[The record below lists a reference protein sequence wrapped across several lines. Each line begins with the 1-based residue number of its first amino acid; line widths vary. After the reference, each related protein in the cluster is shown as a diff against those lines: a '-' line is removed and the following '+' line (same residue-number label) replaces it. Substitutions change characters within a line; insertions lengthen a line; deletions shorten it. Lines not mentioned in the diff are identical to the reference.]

1 MNLFPSRSI
10 ISTVPVACSVR
21 IWLFRTIVVDSCG
34 AVAWRAFLLNTPS
47 VLVTPTS
54 APPVTLLC
62 WVYLKS
68 ARLVPAVRMVTVIA
82 ANTVLSRMS
91 CPQASVE
98 FSDIHVLPRWFRN
111 GSTSSGH
118 RRLEATRI
126 HLLRRPHRGAIFH
139 AAIGHASQNVF
150 ERAQN
155 PNRVEIIVVPYMRD
169 PEQLALHLPL
179 PVRDYSVKRF
189 TELFYDLARV
199 DSVRRAD
206 RSQGSRRRRRIEF
219 QAQSLCARPRHLRT
233 NLGIVD
239 QFFPAFD
246 QIAAPQA
253 PHKRERRSQRRKQRS
268 RRRIS

>member
-1 MNLFPSRSI
+1 MNRFPSRSI

-68 ARLVPAVRMVTVIA
+68 ARLVPAVRMVTAIA
-82 ANTVLSRMS
+82 ANTVLSPMS

-98 FSDIHVLPRWFRN
+98 FPIFMCCHA
-111 GSTSSGH
+111 GSATALHSSGH

-139 AAIGHASQNVF
+139 AAIDHASQNVF

-155 PNRVEIIVVPYMRD
+155 PNRVEIIVVPNMRD
-169 PEQLALHLPL
+169 TEQLALHLTL

-206 RSQGSRRRRRIEF
+206 RSQRSRRRRRIEF
-219 QAQSLCARPRHLRT
+219 QSQSLCARPRHLRT

-246 QIAAPQA
+246 QIAAPHA
-253 PHKRERRSQRRKQRS
+253 PHKRERRSHRRKQRS